1 MARIDNME
9 ENYFVIT
16 RVEKQRLSD
25 GDGRSL
31 DRDSQ
36 VRLSLE
42 GQAPASLIKSVHS
55 LSDILR
61 RSDNLF
67 VEAWAKRLCRAKA
80 LPLSRDEVMRLEF
93 QTSHC
98 RGNSTSQ
105 RPSVRNSSRVM
116 TGQSHSRHYCR

>member
-31 DRDSQ
+31 DRDGQ

-42 GQAPASLIKSVHS
+42 GQAPASLIKSVHN
-55 LSDILR
+55 LADILR
-61 RSDNLF
+61 ESDNLF
-67 VEAWAKRLCRAKA
+67 IEAWAKRLCRSKT
-80 LPLSRDEVMRLEF
+80 LPFSRDEVARLEF
-93 QTSHC
+93 KLSHC
-98 RGNSTSQ
+98 RGSSTSQ
-105 RPSVRNSSRVM
+105 RPSARKCSRVM